1 MIAYHKTTE
10 EEKYIISEWKYSEEY
25 AIYNHI
31 SYEEQK
37 KIGSGFANPQNNFYS
52 FYEKEQLIGFINLR
66 EKDNSVFMGIG
77 VNPDYCNKGYGQQ
90 IIPITCEIS
99 QKIFGKKPVELE
111 VRTWNMRAI
120 RCYEKAGFHIE
131 GAAFRKIT
139 PIGDGLFYRMTME
152 ES

>member
-77 VNPDYCNKGYGQQ
+77 VNPDYCNKGYGQRM
-90 IIPITCEIS
+90 PHSSHGLGKHRS
-99 QKIFGKKPVELE
+99 Q
-111 VRTWNMRAI
+111 RALLW
-120 RCYEKAGFHIE
+120 RNASQYGSFLT
-131 GAAFRKIT
+131 R
-139 PIGDGLFYRMTME
+139 
-152 ES
+152 